1 MGVLVIKCSN
11 TDREFSTGI
20 QADWDTLA
28 RLDNPVLKERCPFCK
43 TEHSWTPD
51 DAKIVDAIPPA
62 DWIENQ
68 K

>member
-1 MGVLVIKCSN
+1 LGALVIKCAN
-11 TDREFSTGI
+11 TGREFSTGI

-28 RLDNPVLKERCPFCK
+28 RMDNPVLRALCPFCRM
-43 TEHSWTPD
+43 EHTWRPD
-51 DAKIVDAIPPA
+51 EAKIVDALSPD